1 MTAGCSAPAAAPTPP
16 RTWRHEAPTRD
27 RFAQRLASFDRQAV
41 DPTGAAL
48 RPAAVAV
55 VLTDAGHG
63 ADLPGMP
70 RHAQWSQ
77 DLAVLLT
84 RRSGRLRQHAGQW
97 ALPGGRIDDGEAPE
111 ATALRELS
119 EEVGLRLG
127 PDAVLGRLDDYPT
140 RSGYL
145 ITPVVVWADATD
157 TLQAN
162 PDEVASIHRLPAA
175 ELLRDDAPM
184 LEQTAQGPH
193 PVLRMPVGSEWI
205 AAPTAAV
212 LFQFRELLLCGRPTR
227 VAQFDQPRFAWA

>member
-1 MTAGCSAPAAAPTPP
+1 MTAGRSAPATAPTPP
-16 RTWRHEAPTRD
+16 RTWRHEAPTRA

-41 DPTGAAL
+41 DHAFAAL

-70 RHAQWSQ
+70 RHTQWSQ

-97 ALPGGRIDDGEAPE
+97 ALPGGRIDDGETPE

-145 ITPVVVWADATD
+145 ISPVVVWAHATD

-184 LEQTAQGPH
+184 LELTPQGPH

-212 LFQFRELLLCGRPTR
+212 LFQFRELLLCGRATR